1 MAESVY
7 TAAAQVDYGLLLL
20 SSGTDGVTPSPQELE
35 NSNGLL
41 LVTHGGAA
49 LITGLDSGTVEIT
62 LQTVDNEPPPDMS
75 GWDVMVDVSIDA
87 RAGDLRVLTGFG
99 DLVDL
104 PPLSFDGPGEYRVR
118 CLAAGRDLHPAGG
131 GIDGIERYRLIV
143 WPEPSRPP
151 IVHRAIPNRFRRG
164 A

>member
-87 RAGDLRVLTGFG
+87 RG
-99 DLVDL
+99 
-104 PPLSFDGPGEYRVR
+104 
-118 CLAAGRDLHPAGG
+118 
-131 GIDGIERYRLIV
+131 
-143 WPEPSRPP
+143 
-151 IVHRAIPNRFRRG
+151 
-164 A
+164 